1 MRCAP
6 CCNKSKSDRKD
17 RESEMMGILPRIP
30 FLCIRFLLLAAGGRS
45 AAPRAAHFAPTESRR
60 PFVYWLYQAATTVL
74 LLYPLFL
81 PLRADA
87 VPWPCCSVRLCFP
100 PPYWCSSSPGISSF
114 SPRSSDAFKNLAP
127 TMRST

>member
-1 MRCAP
+1 
-6 CCNKSKSDRKD
+6 
-17 RESEMMGILPRIP
+17 MMGILPRIP
-30 FLCIRFLLLAAGGRS
+30 FLCIRFLLLAAVGRS
-45 AAPRAAHFAPTESRR
+45 AAHFAPMASRR

-81 PLRADA
+81 PLRAD
-87 VPWPCCSVRLCFP
+87 VPWPCFSVRLCCP